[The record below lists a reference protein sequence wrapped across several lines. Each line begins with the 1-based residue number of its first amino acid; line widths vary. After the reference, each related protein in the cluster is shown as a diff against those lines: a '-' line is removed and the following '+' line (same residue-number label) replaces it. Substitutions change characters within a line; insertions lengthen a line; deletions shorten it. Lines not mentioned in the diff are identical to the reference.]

1 MAKDIFDLITT
12 EESAYQTIPVPVIED
27 YEWSMPLHIKTTVLY
42 KNSQYLTGKDDNKPF
57 KNIIRPILNLQYRAE
72 GFDVKDIVL
81 FVNDSEKY
89 YMSFLVKK
97 YFEKWAREN
106 KLDTFI
112 DGMVENYVDFGGALV
127 KDVNDVKPEN
137 VPWQSVAFCDQTDVM
152 GGPLGLKHSYSPDQL
167 LEMASSGWGNA
178 KNGATATL
186 DEVIT
191 LASNQKVE
199 NSQDKK
205 KIRTPGKQI
214 EVYEIHGMFPEEW
227 LEDGKDDEVS
237 ETAAEEKAERKYVR
251 QLWIV
256 TMLKNENDTKMGI
269 VLFRGKEN
277 ESIFKLILRD
287 EIYGRALGM
296 GGAEELFEP
305 QVWVNYDTIRMKG
318 MLDIASKVIF
328 QTTDPAFA
336 NRNKTSDLDNG
347 EILINAPETTLTQI
361 NTQPVNIVVFENA
374 VKNWEAHAQQMGAAN
389 DSIMGEQPTSGTPF
403 KLQELVT
410 QEAHSLHEYRKGKL
424 AIFLDEVFKDWIIPH
439 IAKEITQ
446 DHEFLASLDLD
457 ELQTVADN
465 VVTQESNNYAK
476 EIVLRGEDYDPQ
488 KVQAYGQQI
497 RNEFMKSSKKFISI
511 LEGELKGAPLDVE
524 VNIAG
529 KQKDLSGLTDKL
541 VNVFRQ
547 IIQAPGI
554 LDDPRMAKIFNQIL
568 ESSGLSP
575 IDFYQKP
582 APQQGNQ
589 PSPKV
594 AESIAF
600 KDLPPDGQVQMAAQA
615 GIKITPPQ
623 QPAIAAAEPQPNQ

>member
-1 MAKDIFDLITT
+1 MAAKNIFDFVTT
-12 EESAYQTIPVPVIED
+12 EETAYQAIPVDVIEN
-27 YEWSMPLHIKTTVLY
+27 YSWSMPDHIQTTVLY
-42 KNSQYLTGKDDNKPF
+42 KNSTYRTGKDDNKPF

-81 FVNDSEKY
+81 YVDAADKY
-89 YMSFLVKK
+89 FLSFLVKK
-97 YFEKWAREN
+97 YWEEKYARQN
-106 KLDTFI
+106 RVDTLI
-112 DGMVENYVDFGGALV
+112 DSTVETYVDFGGALL
-127 KDVNDVKPEN
+127 KKGKKPEV
-137 VPWQSVAFCDQTDVM
+137 VPWQSIAFCDQTDVLS
-152 GGPLGLKHSYSPDQL
+152 GPIAIKHYYSPDQL

-191 LASNQKVE
+191 LASNQKTS
-199 NSQDKK
+199 NDSNKTK
-205 KIRTPGKQI
+205 SKTPGKYI
-214 EVYEIHGMFPEEW
+214 EVYEVHGMFPQEW
-227 LEDGKDDEVS
+227 LEYGGDDEAS
-237 ETAAEEKAERKYVR
+237 ESDADEQAERKYTR
-251 QLWIV
+251 QIHIV
-256 TMLKNENDTKMGI
+256 TMLKDEDDNKSGI
-269 VLFRGKEN
+269 TLFCGKEPN
-277 ESIFKLILRD
+277 SIFKLILRD

-305 QVWVNYDTIRMKG
+305 QVWINYDIIRMKG

-347 EILINAPETTLTQI
+347 EILVNAPETTLTQI
-361 NTQPVNIVVFENA
+361 NTQPVNIVVFENS
-374 VKNWEAHAQQMGAAN
+374 VKEWESHAQQMGAAS
-389 DSIMGEQPTSGTPF
+389 DTILGEQPTSGTPF

-424 AIFLDEVFKDWIIPH
+424 AIFFDEVFRDWILPD
-439 IAKEITQ
+439 IANEITA

-476 EIVLRGEDYDPQ
+476 EMVLQGLDYDPQ
-488 KVQAYGQQI
+488 KVQAYGQQV
-497 RNEFMKSSKKFISI
+497 RNEFMKSSKKFIQI
-511 LEGELKGAPLDVE
+511 LESDLKGVPLSVQ

-582 APQQGNQ
+582 APQQNNA
-589 PSPKV
+589 PAPKV
-594 AESIAF
+594 AESINF
-600 KDLPPDGQVQMAAQA
+600 KDLPGDGQVQMAAQA
-615 GIKITPPQ
+615 GIKIAAPQ
-623 QPAIAAAEPQPNQ
+623 QTQALTPTK